1 MSEAESS
8 VNQEAAETARPP
20 RQWGD
25 FSMAESGLAG
35 GALILLIA
43 LLYVLRDFLNPII
56 LSVAIAIVLWP
67 HRRNQVARGLLLAGG
82 FLLML
87 WLLARLS
94 GILAPFAMAYLLAYL
109 LNPTLLAVEKRWRIP
124 RWLGA
129 LTLTIVSTGAVVLT
143 IVLIIPA
150 IVNELEQLATDLFYA
165 MSGFRDFLVNS
176 PVLQRLESAGVVD
189 RSLLID
195 NLTDLVQEQATAL
208 ANSIPEGFQ
217 RVVRSISSLVQIF
230 TISAITPVVFY
241 YMLKDYAT
249 ISTRLVDVFPRVRG
263 SREYLVVAGGVIGNY
278 LRGQLTIC
286 AIATVV
292 VSVTLTLFNVPFAL
306 LIGLLAGI
314 LNLIPNI
321 GIVITQ
327 IVGISLA
334 LIFGEPGLVKALIV
348 FLVLLGESLLEQS
361 VLTPRIQTRQVGL
374 HPVLIILSLFVF
386 GSLMGFVGLL
396 IAVPATALIVIAYS
410 AWRDE
415 LTLNLGP
422 PKTRRPFDRLRDWR
436 RRQVGDTAFT
446 SVVDS
451 AVDSPD
457 QPAADPTSDKDGDR
471 P

>member
-1 MSEAESS
+1 MSTVEPSGE
-8 VNQEAAETARPP
+8 QEVADAARPT
-20 RQWGD
+20 RARGD
-25 FSMAESGLAG
+25 FTLAESGLTG

-56 LSVAIAIVLWP
+56 LGVAIAIVLWP
-67 HRRNQVARGLLLAGG
+67 YRRNPVARGLLLAGG
-82 FLLML
+82 FLLGL
-87 WLLARLS
+87 WLFARLS
-94 GILAPFAMAYLLAYL
+94 GILTPFALAYLMAYL
-109 LNPTLLAVEKRWRIP
+109 LNPTLLAAEERWRIP

-129 LTLTIVSTGAVVLT
+129 LTLTIVATGAVVLT

-150 IVNELEQLATDLFYA
+150 IVSELEKLATNLFYA
-165 MSGFRDFLVNS
+165 MSGFRDYLVAS
-176 PVLQRLESAGVVD
+176 PILQRLESAGVID

-217 RVVRSISSLVQIF
+217 RVVRSISSLIQIF

-241 YMLKDYAT
+241 YTLKDYTT
-249 ISTRLVDVFPRVRG
+249 ISSRVADIFPRVRG
-263 SREYLVVAGGVIGNY
+263 SRDYLVVAGGVIGNY

-286 AIATVV
+286 AIAAVV
-292 VSVTLTLFNVPFAL
+292 VSVALTIFDVPFAL

-321 GIVITQ
+321 GIIITQ

-348 FLVLLGESLLEQS
+348 FLVLLGESLFEQS
-361 VLTPRIQTRQVGL
+361 VLTPKIQTRQVGL
-374 HPVLIILSLFVF
+374 HPVLIMMSLFVF

-396 IAVPATALIVIAYS
+396 IAVPATALLVIAWS

-422 PKTRRPFDRLRDWR
+422 PKTRRPFDRIRDWR
-436 RRQVGDTAFT
+436 WRPSSQPPPR
-446 SVVDS
+446 SVEDS
-451 AVDSPD
+451 HPDSPD
-457 QPAADPTSDKDGDR
+457 QTVADPGSDT
-471 P
+471 